1 MIKQIATQVISINDR
16 IKYSNEPL
24 TDSFLLD
31 RPDYIDKN
39 SYKDEYKDEFLNIID
54 RIIFQKWYTKITL
67 VVHKEFS
74 LTLVVHIEL
83 NVHK

>member
-31 RPDYIDKN
+31 RQDYINKN
-39 SYKDEYKDEFLNIID
+39 SYKNEYRDEFLNIID
-54 RIIFQKWYTKITL
+54 RIIL
-67 VVHKEFS
+67 
-74 LTLVVHIEL
+74 
-83 NVHK
+83 